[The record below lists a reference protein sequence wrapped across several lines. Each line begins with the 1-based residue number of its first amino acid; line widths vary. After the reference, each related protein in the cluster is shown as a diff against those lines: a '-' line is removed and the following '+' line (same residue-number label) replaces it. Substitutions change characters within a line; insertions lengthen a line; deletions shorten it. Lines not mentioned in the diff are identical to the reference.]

1 MQRLRKIIG
10 VSVVVALAIVVLH
23 LAHTHALEPLRAQ
36 VEGMGVWAPLGIVV
50 LRGISILLP
59 ALPSTAY
66 SLLAGALLGFE
77 TGLITIFITDVVFC
91 QVAFLVAKRY
101 GQKPVQAL
109 VGVKASKR
117 IESFNQSQ
125 IEGNPFFL
133 TGLLMTGLFDFVS
146 YAAGLGGTKWKTF
159 TPALIISVALSDP
172 PIVAL
177 GAGVFSGGKLMLG
190 VALLGVFA
198 LAIISGAVKKYQ
210 KKSS

>member
-1 MQRLRKIIG
+1 
-10 VSVVVALAIVVLH
+10 
-23 LAHTHALEPLRAQ
+23 
-36 VEGMGVWAPLGIVV
+36 MGLWAPLGIVA

-91 QVAFLVAKRY
+91 QIAFAVAKRY

-109 VGVKASKR
+109 VGEKASKR
-117 IESFNQSQ
+117 ITSFNQAQ
-125 IEGNPFFL
+125 IEGNPFLL

-210 KKSS
+210 RKNS

>member
-101 GQKPVQAL
+101 GQKPVQAI